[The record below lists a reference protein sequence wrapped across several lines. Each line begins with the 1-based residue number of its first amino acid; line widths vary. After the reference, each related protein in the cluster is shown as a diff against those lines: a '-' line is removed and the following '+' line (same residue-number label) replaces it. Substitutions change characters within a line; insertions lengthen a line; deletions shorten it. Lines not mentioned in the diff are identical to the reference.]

1 MKTGDGI
8 VKKDKLPIIVQNTVN
23 RVLSRIAD
31 IYHELKHPFLQINSR
46 VMYNTL
52 KDDKFS

>member
-1 MKTGDGI
+1 
-8 VKKDKLPIIVQNTVN
+8 
-23 RVLSRIAD
+23 VLSRIAD
-31 IYHELKHPFLQINSR
+31 IYHELKHPFLQINCR